1 MNPIT
6 AIPPHAPGHR
16 VGHFG
21 GSFNTAHEG
30 HRLVA
35 LQCLK
40 RLELDAVW
48 LLVSP
53 GNPLKDHA
61 DLAPLAARVTA
72 TRELMAHPKIAVTG
86 LEAQH
91 NFHFTVDTLEW
102 LKAACPGTRFVWI
115 MGADNL
121 SQFDRWERWRDIA
134 GLMPIAVYARPGST
148 LRATAS
154 KAAIALKPS
163 RIPESEAE
171 TLASRAP
178 PAWVYLHG
186 ITSPL
191 SSSAIRAAQ
200 KPSPN

>member
-1 MNPIT
+1 MNTIT
-6 AIPPHAPGHR
+6 DIPPHAPGLR
-16 VGHFG
+16 VGLFG
-21 GSFNTAHEG
+21 GSFNPAHEG

-61 DLAPLAARVTA
+61 ELAPLATRVAA
-72 TRELMAHPKIAVTG
+72 TRALMAHPKIAVTG

-134 GLMPIAVYARPGST
+134 GLLPIAVYARPGST

-154 KAAIALKPS
+154 KAAVALKPS
-163 RIPESEAE
+163 RIVESEAE
-171 TLASRAP
+171 TLASRPP

-191 SSSAIRAAQ
+191 SSSAIRAA
-200 KPSPN
+200 KKTPSN